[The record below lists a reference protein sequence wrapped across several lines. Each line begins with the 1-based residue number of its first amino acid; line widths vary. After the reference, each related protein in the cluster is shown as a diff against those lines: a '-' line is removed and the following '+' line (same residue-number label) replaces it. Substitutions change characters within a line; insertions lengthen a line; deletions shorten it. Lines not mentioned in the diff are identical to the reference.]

1 MSSAPSLDRKSVYGK
16 EAVCVLNVPVAD
28 DPQVCFGAGHRVILD
43 N

>member
-28 DPQVCFGAGHRVILD
+28 DPQVFWRGAPRD
-43 N
+43 TR